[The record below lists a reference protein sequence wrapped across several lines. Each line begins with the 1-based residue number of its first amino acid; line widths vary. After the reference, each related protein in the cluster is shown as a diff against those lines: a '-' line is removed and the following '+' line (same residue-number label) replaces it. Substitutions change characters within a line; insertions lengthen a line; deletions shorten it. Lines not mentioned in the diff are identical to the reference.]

1 MRKPATFQSIRMYNM
16 NSSYVK
22 MESKEKLFY
31 DALKNIFVGEKIEG
45 QGGYVNLMRIKPK

>member
-45 QGGYVNLMRIKPK
+45 